1 MALTEDQK
9 TSITKIKET
18 FAHFNGTMVKKD
30 DPVIHMDPCHSTKQM
45 GNTERFDTDLMRRAR
60 IIDATSAGTAVF
72 EIDIGKTYSNWR
84 GIMHGGAAALIL
96 DQFTTAAFIPLT
108 SIDDLHDEVNPPG
121 GVTRSISITY
131 LRPLPLPTIIR
142 VEAKVIQTGR
152 SVSLVR
158 GNITSRDGEKVY
170 FTGEQHKVSASVLST
185 ALKTSKAGK
194 TKL

>member
-84 GIMHGGAAALIL
+84 GK
-96 DQFTTAAFIPLT
+96 
-108 SIDDLHDEVNPPG
+108 N
-121 GVTRSISITY
+121 RSI
-131 LRPLPLPTIIR
+131 
-142 VEAKVIQTGR
+142 GR
-152 SVSLVR
+152 
-158 GNITSRDGEKVY
+158 
-170 FTGEQHKVSASVLST
+170 F
-185 ALKTSKAGK
+185 
-194 TKL
+194 